1 MIKGMTLPEIRRK
14 KLTEW
19 FNTRDI
25 PEKEKSY
32 ISQLK
37 SGKSSFGERA
47 ARRLENEYGM
57 PSFYLDYDEE
67 TESAIV
73 SAMSIQETQSHQ
85 YPIHLIDFKA
95 KAGETGFINT
105 NYPEIIQSI
114 YFSLDG
120 LLEIVGRKSSNGIE
134 MITIPTD
141 SMSPTI
147 NKGDVVFIDTTINYY
162 NNEGVYIFLLG
173 RKEVKMNN
181 KRIKPEQFADFIT
194 QRTGRNLTCPI
205 CNSQEHYLHDGY
217 DTFTELCGEKIIGV
231 PTIPYRIEPSP
242 DEVMKFAAPEFHSLH
257 FNEREGTKYWLDQK
271 ARTAVIVTC
280 VCCNNMLFF
289 DRERILEWI
298 KGSQNE

>member
-1 MIKGMTLPEIRRK
+1 RK

-95 KAGETGFINT
+95 KAGETGFVNT

-141 SMSPTI
+141 SMSP
-147 NKGDVVFIDTTINYY
+147 
-162 NNEGVYIFLLG
+162 
-173 RKEVKMNN
+173 
-181 KRIKPEQFADFIT
+181 
-194 QRTGRNLTCPI
+194 
-205 CNSQEHYLHDGY
+205 
-217 DTFTELCGEKIIGV
+217 
-231 PTIPYRIEPSP
+231 
-242 DEVMKFAAPEFHSLH
+242 
-257 FNEREGTKYWLDQK
+257 
-271 ARTAVIVTC
+271 
-280 VCCNNMLFF
+280 
-289 DRERILEWI
+289 
-298 KGSQNE
+298 

>member
-1 MIKGMTLPEIRRK
+1 MIKNMTLPEIRRK

-19 FNTRDI
+19 FSTRDI

-47 ARRLENEYGM
+47 ARRLESEYGM

-73 SAMSIQETQSHQ
+73 SAISIQETHSHQ
-85 YPIHLIDFKA
+85 YPIHLINFKA

-141 SMSPTI
+141 SMAPTI

-162 NNEGVYIFLLG
+162 DNEGVYIFA
-173 RKEVKMNN
+173 
-181 KRIKPEQFADFIT
+181 ID
-194 QRTGRNLTCPI
+194 
-205 CNSQEHYLHDGY
+205 
-217 DTFTELCGEKIIGV
+217 
-231 PTIPYRIEPSP
+231 
-242 DEVMKFAAPEFHSLH
+242 DEVYIKRLQKIPGGVYRALSDNKTYEPFDIKREILDTAIILGKFIRVLPINPKDL
-257 FNEREGTKYWLDQK
+257 
-271 ARTAVIVTC
+271 
-280 VCCNNMLFF
+280 
-289 DRERILEWI
+289 
-298 KGSQNE
+298 

>member
-1 MIKGMTLPEIRRK
+1 MIKDMTLPDIRRK

-19 FNTRDI
+19 FSTREI

-47 ARRLENEYGM
+47 ARRLERDYGM

-67 TESAIV
+67 REGVIV
-73 SAMSIQETQSHQ
+73 SSISTQETHSHL

-141 SMSPTI
+141 SMAPTI
-147 NKGDVVFIDTTINYY
+147 NKGDVVFIDTMINHYD
-162 NNEGVYIFLLG
+162 NEGVYIFAIDDEVYIKRLQKIPGGIYRALSDNKTYEPFEIK
-173 RKEVKMNN
+173 KEVLDNSIILGK
-181 KRIKPEQFADFIT
+181 FI
-194 QRTGRNLTCPI
+194 RVLPI
-205 CNSQEHYLHDGY
+205 NPRDL
-217 DTFTELCGEKIIGV
+217 
-231 PTIPYRIEPSP
+231 
-242 DEVMKFAAPEFHSLH
+242 
-257 FNEREGTKYWLDQK
+257 
-271 ARTAVIVTC
+271 
-280 VCCNNMLFF
+280 
-289 DRERILEWI
+289 
-298 KGSQNE
+298 

>member
-95 KAGETGFINT
+95 KAGETGFVNT

-162 NNEGVYIFLLG
+162 DNEGVYIF
-173 RKEVKMNN
+173 V
-181 KRIKPEQFADFIT
+181 ID
-194 QRTGRNLTCPI
+194 
-205 CNSQEHYLHDGY
+205 
-217 DTFTELCGEKIIGV
+217 
-231 PTIPYRIEPSP
+231 
-242 DEVMKFAAPEFHSLH
+242 DEVYFI
-257 FNEREGTKYWLDQK
+257 G
-271 ARTAVIVTC
+271 
-280 VCCNNMLFF
+280 
-289 DRERILEWI
+289 
-298 KGSQNE
+298 

>member
-1 MIKGMTLPEIRRK
+1 M
-14 KLTEW
+14 
-19 FNTRDI
+19 
-25 PEKEKSY
+25 
-32 ISQLK
+32 
-37 SGKSSFGERA
+37 
-47 ARRLENEYGM
+47 
-57 PSFYLDYDEE
+57 
-67 TESAIV
+67 
-73 SAMSIQETQSHQ
+73 
-85 YPIHLIDFKA
+85 
-95 KAGETGFINT
+95 
-105 NYPEIIQSI
+105 
-114 YFSLDG
+114 
-120 LLEIVGRKSSNGIE
+120 
-134 MITIPTD
+134 
-141 SMSPTI
+141 
-147 NKGDVVFIDTTINYY
+147 
-162 NNEGVYIFLLG
+162 G